1 MSLPFFPMY
10 PTDFEAKTSHLTLE
24 EDGAYNRLLRLC
36 WMSPNCSVPDD
47 DAWIMRRLR
56 CDEATYVRVVKV
68 VIEEFF
74 TRKNG
79 YVFSKRLSKEWV
91 IANEAHKKRKNAGKK
106 GGNSKA
112 LKTKENRSSN
122 AVAMLKQCS
131 SNQNQNQ
138 NQNHEDIGG
147 SSAREILEF
156 REQILEAM
164 GHDRTGLTAT
174 GKIICNPEQ
183 MLEVKRWLGD
193 LNLSEQDILGVIKS
207 TPCNNGPPSTPKY
220 YTRAMQRFA
229 DEKSKPKLSPI
240 SGGRN
245 DRNDNHARFQ
255 RIIEAAAEGTS
266 GQDWG

>member
-1 MSLPFFPMY
+1 MSLPYFPMY

-56 CDEATYVRVVKV
+56 CDEATYLRVVKV

-138 NQNHEDIGG
+138 NH
-147 SSAREILEF
+147 ILEIDKSISCPF
-156 REQILEAM
+156 SDFWSVWPNKVSKQNAEKAWRKLSNEERQVVIELVPSWFENWRQQNPQASPI
-164 GHDRTGLTAT
+164 HAAT
-174 GKIICNPEQ
+174 FLNG
-183 MLEVKRWLGD
+183 KRWKD
-193 LNLSEQDILGVIKS
+193 A
-207 TPCNNGPPSTPKY
+207 PPQLTK
-220 YTRAMQRFA
+220 
-229 DEKSKPKLSPI
+229 I

-245 DRNDNHARFQ
+245 DSADENSRLQ
-255 RIIEAAAEGTS
+255 QIITAAARGTS
-266 GQDWG
+266 DQNWA